1 MKTLIQNLF
10 FILVLVLFTVVFDST
25 LAQVDPKIQRYRDD
39 AYGNKINRRAGTFD
53 GNLIRSVFRN
63 DGQIG
68 YYSMN
73 LTPPS
78 FEWPLSSLHNY
89 LTGYTLVVSSE
100 ITAPGNG
107 VIIHPV
113 QTSYSE
119 FVDSDPMNPIETWT
133 FHPIPGYSNPVSN
146 LPAINIDSTT
156 WPDVWPE
163 ALNLDSTYN
172 EHWYSYFGRDNF
184 YPTFESYYVMDDSR
198 DKEWSR
204 QPYSY
209 YPVLNDTN
217 RAGLGLRVETR
228 IFQWNNELVEDI
240 VFINHEITNLSD
252 FDYPTTCFGIFTDPS
267 IGGDGDAGD
276 DYSAFFPES
285 DLVYCF
291 DNDGESTFPPPI
303 WQTGYLGFAF
313 LDSPNGSGPTSIN
326 SISVFSIYSLEGRLR
341 NDELIW
347 IKMSNNQVHT
357 TVQNTNI
364 QMVVGSGPFNYPK
377 WTTEQFVVAMIMG
390 ENLNDLI
397 LNKTVAQIVY
407 DSNYVI
413 PDSISYVD
421 NEPLGSVN
429 NFDLMQNYPNP
440 FNPTTTI
447 SYNVPFTSNIR
458 IVVYDIL
465 GTEIKTLMNEEKI
478 KGEYQLQF
486 DATGLSSGVYYYSI
500 FANDFAQTKKMILIK

>member
-1 MKTLIQNLF
+1 MKNLIQNSYLF
-10 FILVLVLFTVVFDST
+10 LGFVLFTVLFDCS
-25 LAQVDPKIQRYRDD
+25 LAQVDPRILLYRDD
-39 AYGNKINRRAGTFD
+39 AYGNKINRRQGTFD

-68 YYSMN
+68 NYSMS

-78 FEWPLSSLHNY
+78 FEWPISSLHSY
-89 LTGYTLVVSSE
+89 ITGYTLVVSSE
-100 ITAPGNG
+100 VTAPGNG
-107 VIIHPV
+107 NIIHPV
-113 QTSYSE
+113 QTSYYE
-119 FVDSDPMNPIETWT
+119 FVDRDPMNSSETWT
-133 FHPIPGYSNPVSN
+133 FHPIQGYNNSSSDS
-146 LPAINIDSTT
+146 PAINIDSTT
-156 WPDVWPE
+156 WPESWPA

-172 EHWYSYFGRDNF
+172 GHWYSYFGKDNF
-184 YPTFESYYVMDDSR
+184 YPDFETYYVMDDSR

-204 QPYSY
+204 QPYNY
-209 YPVLNDTN
+209 FPVINDTN

-228 IFQWNNELVEDI
+228 IFQWNKELVEDI
-240 VFINHEITNLSD
+240 VFINYEITNLSD
-252 FDYPTTCFGIFTDPS
+252 FDYPTTCFGIFTDPW

-276 DYSAFFPES
+276 DHSAFFQEG

-291 DNDGESTFPPPI
+291 DNDGESTYPPPV
-303 WQTGYLGFAF
+303 WQTGYLGFTF
-313 LDSPNGSGPTSIN
+313 LNSPNGSGSTALN
-326 SISVFSIYSLEGRLR
+326 SVSVFSIYSAQGRLN

-347 IKMSNNQVHT
+347 QKMSNNQCDT
-357 TVQNTNI
+357 TIQNTNI
-364 QMVVGSGPFNYPK
+364 QMVVGCGPFNYPK

-421 NEPLGSVN
+421 SDPLESVN

-465 GTEIKTLMNEEKI
+465 GNEIKTLMNEENI

-486 DATGLSSGVYYYSI
+486 DAKGLSSGVYYYSI